1 VAWEVLRLKG
11 SPAAFVGVVYA
22 DDAESAIAVAI
33 VEPTSG
39 RRIRSGPFPGCA
51 SMSRDLEARASH
63 SGSTATT
70 IARYVSHDARR

>member
-1 VAWEVLRLKG
+1 VAWEVFRLKG

-51 SMSRDLEARASH
+51 SMSRDSRASH